1 MKLQNKRDL
10 KTIFFNLNL
19 FSGDNPETKVGFF
32 TTYFVLARRANQY
45 VVNPFAM
52 SDTFNKIYILLK
64 GMAAEYDGYSKWVF
78 AFNIKHAAVAR
89 WFGWST
95 NSSVYAQLDRLTSIV
110 SKDGL
115 ICSVKGIL
123 SCYTF
128 INFIGVDLAFILS
141 SRSSGGR
148 AAMLTQKSILTIGF
162 DGHEAWQYGYNL
174 PGTRTL
180 RSVLLYSRLFSLLLN
195 KWVL

>member
-1 MKLQNKRDL
+1 MRFNNVKDTR
-10 KTIFFNLNL
+10 TVFFNLNL
-19 FSGDNPETKVGFF
+19 FSEKNPDPQPGFF
-32 TTYFVLARRANQY
+32 TTYFVLARRANYY
-45 VVNPFAM
+45 VVNPYAM
-52 SDTFNKIYILLK
+52 ADVFNKIHILLK
-64 GMAAEYDGYSKWVF
+64 GMSNDYPNYSKWVF

-95 NSSVYAQLDRLTSIV
+95 NSSVYAQLDRVTSVV
-110 SKDGL
+110 SKGGL

-128 INFIGVDLAFILS
+128 INFIGVDLAFVLS

-162 DGHEAWQYGYNL
+162 DGQEAWQYAYNL

-195 KWVL
+195 KWQK